1 MLVGSAAA
9 LPGLPSRSMVA
20 DVGCG
25 RGWLL
30 GAAALDVTIV
40 NIDSY
45 VWPEWALSQHVLH
58 VCASADALPFRDG
71 TFDVVGSFDV
81 LEHLPDDEAALGE
94 QRRVVRP
101 NGRVVVAVPADRRLW
116 SPHDDAVGHFRRY
129 DVPELRALA
138 DRSGLRVERCT
149 RFFSFL
155 WLPAWLGR
163 NRATRPAEPGNG
175 KGVVGALVRGTVGGL
190 ALSRTRPHADGGRS
204 RSGRRSGQSW
214 FRTIWKR
221 APIATPSTAN
231 VT

>member
-58 VCASADALPFRDG
+58 VSASADALPFRDG

-129 DVPELRALA
+129 DVPETPRTRRPKRTPRRTVHTILLVSVA
-138 DRSGLRVERCT
+138 SGLARAKPSDASGGTGQRKGRGWGAGARDREWTCLVSNVSAR
-149 RFFSFL
+149 RRWS
-155 WLPAWLGR
+155 LPFGTSVW
-163 NRATRPAEPGNG
+163 AE
-175 KGVVGALVRGTVGGL
+175 LVPDDMETSSDSN
-190 ALSRTRPHADGGRS
+190 A
-204 RSGRRSGQSW
+204 
-214 FRTIWKR
+214 
-221 APIATPSTAN
+221 
-231 VT
+231 